1 MPPKKLSAL
10 IKKMVRLV
18 TSVDDVEKMI
28 LFGSYAKGNP
38 TLDSDLDMAIILSR
52 FSFNAFEEKL
62 ENKVRISTAIRP
74 IKDVVEVD
82 LKLYARDEWE
92 TATKTQ
98 NWFSREIL
106 KTGVTVYAK

>member
-1 MPPKKLSAL
+1 
-10 IKKMVRLV
+10 MVRLV

-52 FSFNAFEEKL
+52 SSFNAFEEKL

-82 LKLYARDEWE
+82 LKLYTRDEWE
-92 TATKTQ
+92 TATKNK

-106 KTGVTVYAK
+106 RTGVTVYAR